1 MSASRTAWQ
10 EAFLSGER
18 RALARAISAAE
29 NDPLVVQAF
38 LRENSQRLGRA
49 RIIGITGPPGAGKST
64 LTGCLA
70 TELAKRGFS
79 LGLLLVDPSSP
90 FTGGAIL
97 GDRLRLP
104 EVAQHPQVF
113 VRSMSSRGS
122 MGGLSKATS
131 DAVKLLDAFGK
142 DIVLIETVGT
152 GQAETDIISVADS
165 VVVVSVPGLGDD
177 IQAMKAGILEIADL
191 FVVNKADR
199 EGSDKTERELLHML
213 KMQPPTSGWSVPVIK
228 TVAVKNEGI
237 VELADQLLAHYDFLQ
252 QSGLLAKQRA
262 ARAQAELNE
271 LLRSRIMQELEA
283 QLGPACYE
291 ELTQQI
297 VTGKLSVYDA
307 ASELWQQFLVR
318 ITQKGG
324 SGHD

>member
-199 EGSDKTERELLHML
+199 EGADKTERELLHML

-324 SGHD
+324 SAHD

>member
-324 SGHD
+324 SAHD